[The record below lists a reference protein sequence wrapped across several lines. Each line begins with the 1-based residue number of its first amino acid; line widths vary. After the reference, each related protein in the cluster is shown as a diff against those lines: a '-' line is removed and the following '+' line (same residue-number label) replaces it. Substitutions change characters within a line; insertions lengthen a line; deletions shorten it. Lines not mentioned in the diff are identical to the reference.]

1 MIILVDN
8 GHGRE
13 TAGKRSPDGLIKE
26 WRVTRRL
33 AADITAALV
42 ERGYDARRLVPEEE
56 DVPLRERVERAN
68 AVCKGVGSQTVVLV
82 SVHLNAAGNGSHW
95 AKARGWQVHV
105 APQSSFASIKL
116 ATALADAAAAN
127 GLTVRKVAAN
137 VPFWTQELAICRN
150 TFCPTVLTENLFMD
164 NTEDAALLRSEQ
176 GRAAIVK
183 AHVDG
188 LINYIER

>member
-1 MIILVDN
+1 MIVLIDN

-13 TAGKRSPDGLIKE
+13 TKGKRSPDGLIKE
-26 WRVTRRL
+26 WSVTRLL

-42 ERGYDARRLVPEEE
+42 VRGYDARRLVPEEE

-68 AVCKGVGSQTVVLV
+68 AVCKGVGSPNVVLV
-82 SVHLNAAGNGSHW
+82 SLHLNAAGNGSHW
-95 AKARGWQVHV
+95 SKARGWQVHV

-127 GLTVRKVAAN
+127 GLTVRKFAPN
-137 VPFWTQELAICRN
+137 VPFWPQELAICRS
-150 TFCPTVLTENLFMD
+150 TLCPTVLTENLFMD
-164 NTEDAALLRSEQ
+164 NTEDAALLRSDY

-188 LINYIER
+188 LINYIEK